1 MMQWK
6 QTVCSLLGSVLLFSS
21 LPLSVWAEGPV
32 TEEDDWV
39 VDDITLEVQEDG
51 TAWIKNCFQSATSV
65 EVPAEVDGVKITG
78 IKEGAFS
85 ECFLLQSL
93 TLPDTITIIQDSAF
107 YGCSV
112 LTSLRIPDSVTTFG
126 NGTLEAC
133 TALTDV
139 QLPSHL
145 ETLPTGTF
153 YGCTALETITLPE
166 SLTTI
171 GQESFYQCTALKEI
185 DFPAQ
190 LQSMETYAFEGCSA
204 LETVEI
210 PASCTTVGDFV
221 FEGCTALQEIQ
232 VADGNPNYQDQDGI
246 LFNADGSVLIKYP
259 DAHKQVDYVVPDGC
273 TRLEDWS
280 FTGAASLKSI
290 DMQNITELGED
301 VFFYCQSLQ
310 SVTIPE
316 CITELPNNTFAY
328 CTELTSVT
336 LPSKLTR
343 IGDYCF
349 YTCVR
354 LPEITLPET
363 VKKIG
368 KQAFYNCLELKQL
381 TLPSGIEEL
390 GDGAFGLYAEAE
402 DETPSVVK
410 DFSVTYGSNS
420 KIKKYVSQY
429 DIPAEVT
436 DGSGSSWI
444 LPVCIGG
451 GVVFVAA
458 AVTGIIVVRKKR
470 KTGRGKDGTA

>member
-1 MMQWK
+1 MRHWK
-6 QTVCSLLGSVLLFSS
+6 QMICGLLGSVMVFSA

-51 TAWIKNCFQSATSV
+51 TAWIKNCFQSATAV

-85 ECFLLQSL
+85 ECFLLESL
-93 TLPDTITIIQDSAF
+93 TLPDTITTIQDSAF

-112 LTSLRIPDSVTTFG
+112 LTTLQIPDSVTTFG

-139 QLPSHL
+139 QLPETL

-153 YGCTALETITLPE
+153 YGCTALETITLPGH
-166 SLTTI
+166 LTTI

-185 DFPAQ
+185 AFPEQ
-190 LQSMETYAFEGCSA
+190 LQTIETYAFQGCST
-204 LETVEI
+204 LETMEI
-210 PASCTTVGDFV
+210 PASCTTIGDFA
-221 FEGCTALQEIQ
+221 FEGCAALQEIL
-232 VADGNPNYQDQDGI
+232 VADDNSNYQDQDGV
-246 LFNADGSVLIKYP
+246 LFNADGTVLIKYP
-259 DAHKQVDYVVPDGC
+259 DSYKQVDYIVPDGC

-290 DMQNITELGED
+290 DMKNITELGED

-310 SVTIPE
+310 SIVIPE
-316 CITELPNNTFAY
+316 SIKELPNNTFAY

-336 LPSKLTR
+336 LPSKLTS
-343 IGDYCF
+343 IGDFCF

-354 LPEITLPET
+354 LPEIAIPET

-410 DFSVTYGSNS
+410 NFSVTYGSNS

-436 DGSGSSWI
+436 EGSGSSWV
-444 LPVCIGG
+444 LPVCMIS
-451 GVVFVAA
+451 GVILIA
-458 AVTGIIVVRKKR
+458 AVVVVILVMKKKKQTGK
-470 KTGRGKDGTA
+470 GGTA

>member
-1 MMQWK
+1 MRHWK
-6 QTVCSLLGSVLLFSS
+6 QMICGLLGSAMVFSA
-21 LPLSVWAEGPV
+21 LPLSVWAEAPV

-65 EVPAEVDGVKITG
+65 DVPAEADGVKITG

-85 ECFLLQSL
+85 ECFLLESL
-93 TLPDTITIIQDSAF
+93 TLPDTITTIQDSAF

-112 LTSLRIPDSVTTFG
+112 LTTLRIPDSVTTFG

-185 DFPAQ
+185 DLPAQ
-190 LQSMETYAFEGCSA
+190 LQTMEAYAFEGCSA

-210 PASCTTVGDFV
+210 PASCTMVGDFV
-221 FEGCTALQEIQ
+221 FEGCTVLQEIQ

-273 TRLEDWS
+273 TRLENWS
-280 FTGAASLKSI
+280 FTGATSLKSI

-316 CITELPNNTFAY
+316 CITELPNNMFAY

-336 LPSKLTR
+336 LPSKLTS

-354 LPEITLPET
+354 LPEITIPET

-368 KQAFYNCLELKQL
+368 KQAFYNCLELTQL

-410 DFSVTYGSNS
+410 NFSVTYGSNS

-436 DGSGSSWI
+436 EGGGSSWV
-444 LPVCIGG
+444 LPVCIIS
-451 GVVFVAA
+451 GVILI
-458 AVTGIIVVRKKR
+458 VTTVVLVMRKK
-470 KTGRGKDGTA
+470 KQTGKGGTA

>member
-1 MMQWK
+1 MMRWK
-6 QTVCSLLGSVLLFSS
+6 QMFCGFLSSVIVLSA
-21 LPLSVWAEGPV
+21 LPLSVWADVPV

-65 EVPAEVDGVKITG
+65 DVPAEVDGVKITG

-85 ECFLLQSL
+85 ECFLLESL
-93 TLPDTITIIQDSAF
+93 TLPDTITTIEDSAF

-112 LTSLRIPDSVTTFG
+112 LTTLQIPDTVTSLG

-139 QLPSHL
+139 QLPETL

-153 YGCTALETITLPE
+153 YGCTALETVALPA

-171 GQESFYQCTALKEI
+171 GQESFYQCTALKAI
-185 DFPAQ
+185 DFPEQ
-190 LQSMETYAFEGCSA
+190 LQTIETYAFEGCSA

-210 PASCTTVGDFV
+210 PASCTTIGDFV
-221 FEGCTALQEIQ
+221 FEGCSALQEIL
-232 VADGNPNYQDQDGI
+232 VADDNPNYQDQDGV
-246 LFNADGSVLIKYP
+246 LFDADGSVLIKYP
-259 DAHKQVDYVVPDGC
+259 DSHKQVDYVVPDGC
-273 TRLEDWS
+273 TRLENWS

-290 DMQNITELGED
+290 DIKNITELGED

-310 SVTIPE
+310 SITIPE
-316 CITELPNNTFAY
+316 SITELPNNTFAY
-328 CTELTSVT
+328 CTELISVT
-336 LPSKLTR
+336 LPSKLTS
-343 IGDYCF
+343 IGDFCF

-354 LPEITLPET
+354 LPEITIPET

-368 KQAFYNCLELKQL
+368 QQAFYNCLELQQL

-410 DFSVTYGSNS
+410 NFSVTYGDNS
-420 KIKKYVSQY
+420 KIKKYVSKY
-429 DIPAEVT
+429 NIPAEVVA
-436 DGSGSSWI
+436 GSKSSRWI
-444 LPVCIGG
+444 LPVCIIG
-451 GVVFVAA
+451 GVILVAA
-458 AVTGIIVVRKKR
+458 GIVLIVWMKKKKHTGK
-470 KTGRGKDGTA
+470 GGTA